1 MGSIATQHAGRINAA
16 LDTSEAARSALVA
29 SWRRSSSLH
38 RLDPGEAKL
47 PLRITDA
54 ELRLAR
60 ARIEPLIHAAQ
71 SSLDRLYLAMSGVGC
86 CVLLA
91 DRDGVPVDRRG
102 APGDDRTFEDW
113 GLWTGTVWSE
123 DAEGT
128 NGIGTCLV
136 EQRAL
141 TIHRDQHFFARN
153 TALSCSTA
161 PIYDHEGDLIAALDD
176 PDSAVG
182 LILTEFGVPE
192 SDTFP
197 TRMADGATKAAKAAG
212 KPLLAANFSTRHFS
226 PSRMMRMEEAG
237 VTVLDGLETSLAAL
251 GHLFGWRDRRS
262 WPEPQALPEETRR
275 RVGLALDTLG
285 PADEN
290 AALDLLSMA
299 DVPVVDRHVVSSA
312 DEAEKAAAALGGPV
326 VLKSAAALLHKT
338 EADGVK
344 LDLRDGASVRA
355 AYNDLAGRLGPRV
368 LVAPMVRGG
377 VEFALGGLVDPV
389 FGPVVMVGA
398 GGTKAE
404 ILADRRFA
412 LAPVGHDEALA
423 MIASL
428 GMSRLLDPHRG
439 KPGISRDAVA
449 AAVSALSRLL
459 AAFPERISEIDVNPL
474 IATPDGVT
482 AVDAVILTKNAED
495 NS

>member
-161 PIYDHEGDLIAALDD
+161 PIYDHEGDLIAALDV
-176 PDSAVG
+176 SSCRAE
-182 LILTEFGVPE
+182 LTEGFVNLIGLAVRDAARRIE
-192 SDTFP
+192 
-197 TRMADGATKAAKAAG
+197 ADNFRLAFSSARILLTPATEANPGAMVTVDADDMVIGATRQARLTHGITNEMLARRLPVADIAGFGAGSGAGFGAHAAEDLGQAE
-212 KPLLAANFSTRHFS
+212 R
-226 PSRMMRMEEAG
+226 
-237 VTVLDGLETSLAAL
+237 AAL
-251 GHLFGWRDRRS
+251 QR
-262 WPEPQALPEETRR
+262 ALAR
-275 RVGLALDTLG
+275 A
-285 PADEN
+285 
-290 AALDLLSMA
+290 
-299 DVPVVDRHVVSSA
+299 
-312 DEAEKAAAALGGPV
+312 GGNV
-326 VLKSAAALLHKT
+326 SAAAQQL
-338 EADGVK
+338 
-344 LDLRDGASVRA
+344 
-355 AYNDLAGRLGPRV
+355 
-368 LVAPMVRGG
+368 
-377 VEFALGGLVDPV
+377 
-389 FGPVVMVGA
+389 
-398 GGTKAE
+398 
-404 ILADRRFA
+404 
-412 LAPVGHDEALA
+412 
-423 MIASL
+423 
-428 GMSRLLDPHRG
+428 
-439 KPGISRDAVA
+439 GISRAT
-449 AAVSALSRLL
+449 LHRKL
-459 AAFPERISEIDVNPL
+459 ARFGIRR
-474 IATPDGVT
+474 TH
-482 AVDAVILTKNAED
+482 
-495 NS
+495 